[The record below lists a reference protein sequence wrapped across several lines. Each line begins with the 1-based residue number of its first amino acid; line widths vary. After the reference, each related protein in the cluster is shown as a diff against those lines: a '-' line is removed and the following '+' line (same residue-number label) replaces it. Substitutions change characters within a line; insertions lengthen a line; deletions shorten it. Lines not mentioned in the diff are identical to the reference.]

1 MSLKSRSGM
10 RSANHGTIGFFSNFL
25 SALSRNS
32 SIHFSS
38 FLMPDI
44 SRTTASLMPFFGL
57 KTGIGSSDQPSWY
70 LLKSR
75 LSTDMALPWDNPYV
89 HSTNSESG
97 HVNKLRQSRA
107 VPSPPTVPQHPFS
120 ITRHGDVRNDP
131 YYWLMDREDEA
142 VLAHLR
148 AENEFLN
155 QSFAELKP
163 LEDEL
168 FEEIKSRIEET
179 DISVPVRKGAWWY
192 FERTREGLNYPL
204 SCRVAAIG
212 DDLTPPQIDPLTTL
226 AGEQVI
232 LDENAEAGDSDY
244 FSVGVL
250 AVSPDDDW
258 VCVGTD
264 FDGDEL
270 HHVTVRP
277 LAGQP
282 SVDDELDDDHY
293 GFAWAM
299 DSRHFFYTRV
309 DDAKRPFQL
318 WRHGLGTDTST
329 DVLIFQEDDAQFN
342 LAVGRSRD
350 DAVIYVH
357 LGSSMTTEVHF
368 LDAHDPTGALTLLE
382 ARRHGIEYGIEH
394 FVDENG
400 VAWWLKVTNEGA
412 RDFRLLAREVD
423 GGEWREVIPERP
435 GSRLDGVDAF
445 KSFLAISERHD
456 GGAAVRLVST
466 LSGADPFGDDLLER
480 SHLVEGPASPST
492 VSLSANPNFETA
504 QLRVSVTSLVTPRLV
519 GDIVIATGEMIVRKQ
534 QIVLGGYD
542 ADQYATGRLWVTASD
557 GVRIPVSVVA
567 RADLVEVGAD
577 GDLRA
582 LAPSPFVLYGYG
594 SYEISIDPAFSSLR
608 LSLLERGVIF
618 AIAHVR
624 GGGEMG
630 RSWYET
636 GKLAQKP
643 TTFSDFVAVAR
654 ELVQR
659 GWTTSAKLAIR
670 GGSAGGLLMGAVMNL
685 APELFRCVVADVPF
699 VDALTTML
707 DASLP
712 LTVGEWEEWGNP
724 DASPTAYR
732 TMKSYSPYD
741 NVVATNADGASRRYP
756 DLFAVGGLNDSR
768 VGFWEP
774 AKWVLKLRDVN
785 EENVALLKSD
795 MGSGHG
801 GPSGRY
807 DAWRDEAQILAWTL
821 KEIGAL

>member
-1 MSLKSRSGM
+1 
-10 RSANHGTIGFFSNFL
+10 
-25 SALSRNS
+25 
-32 SIHFSS
+32 
-38 FLMPDI
+38 
-44 SRTTASLMPFFGL
+44 
-57 KTGIGSSDQPSWY
+57 
-70 LLKSR
+70 
-75 LSTDMALPWDNPYV
+75 
-89 HSTNSESG
+89 
-97 HVNKLRQSRA
+97 
-107 VPSPPTVPQHPFS
+107 VPTPPTVPQRPFS
-120 ITRHGDVRNDP
+120 ITRHGDVRDDP
-131 YYWLMDREDEA
+131 YYWLMDRDDET

-148 AENEFLN
+148 AENEFLSQN
-155 QSFAELKP
+155 FAELKP

-204 SCRVAAIG
+204 SCRVAAVG
-212 DDLTPPQIDPLTTL
+212 DDLTPPEIDALTTL

-250 AVSPDDDW
+250 SVSPDDDW

-277 LAGQP
+277 LAGQS
-282 SVDDELDDDHY
+282 SVDDELDDVHY

-309 DDAKRPFQL
+309 DDAMRPFQL
-318 WRHGLGTDTST
+318 WRHELGTDTAT

-357 LGSSMTTEVHF
+357 LGSSMTTEVHY
-368 LDAHDPTGALTLLE
+368 LDAHDPTGDLTLLE
-382 ARRHGIEYGIEH
+382 VRRHGIEYGVEH
-394 FVDENG
+394 FVDDQG

-412 RDFRLLAREVD
+412 RDFRLLVREVD

-456 GGAAVRLVST
+456 GGAAVLLVSI
-466 LSGADPFGDDLLER
+466 LSGANPFGDDLLER

-542 ADQYATGRLWVTASD
+542 AEQFTTGRLWVTASD
-557 GVRIPVSVVA
+557 GIRVPVSVVA
-567 RADLVEVGAD
+567 RADLVEVGTD

-582 LAPSPFVLYGYG
+582 VAPSPFVLYGYG

-630 RSWYET
+630 RSWYES

-659 GWTTSAKLAIR
+659 GWTTSAQLAIR

-741 NVVATNADGASRRYP
+741 NVVATNADGAPRVYP
-756 DLFAVGGLNDSR
+756 HLFASGGLNDPR

-774 AKWVLKLRDVN
+774 TKWVLKIRDAN
-785 EENVALLKSD
+785 PENVAYLKTE
-795 MGSGHG
+795 MGAGHG

-807 DAWRDEAQILAWTL
+807 DAWRDEAQVLAWTL
-821 KEIGAL
+821 KEIAAL

>member
-1 MSLKSRSGM
+1 
-10 RSANHGTIGFFSNFL
+10 
-25 SALSRNS
+25 
-32 SIHFSS
+32 
-38 FLMPDI
+38 
-44 SRTTASLMPFFGL
+44 
-57 KTGIGSSDQPSWY
+57 
-70 LLKSR
+70 
-75 LSTDMALPWDNPYV
+75 
-89 HSTNSESG
+89 
-97 HVNKLRQSRA
+97 
-107 VPSPPTVPQHPFS
+107 
-120 ITRHGDVRNDP
+120 
-131 YYWLMDREDEA
+131 MDRDDEN

-148 AENEFLN
+148 AENEFLS
-155 QSFAELKP
+155 QSFNELKP

-168 FEEIKSRIEET
+168 FEEIKGRIEET

-204 SCRVAAIG
+204 SCRVAALG
-212 DDLTPPQIDPLTTL
+212 EDLTPPEIDPMTTL
-226 AGEQVI
+226 DGEQVI
-232 LDENAEAGDSDY
+232 LDENVEAGDSDY

-250 AVSPDDDW
+250 AVSPDDAW
-258 VCVGTD
+258 VGVGTD

-270 HHVTVRP
+270 HHVTLRP

-282 SVDDELDDDHY
+282 SVADELDDVHY

-318 WRHGLGTDTST
+318 WRHELGTDTNA
-329 DVLIFQEDDAQFN
+329 DQLIFQEDDAQFN

-357 LGSSMTTEVHF
+357 LGSSMTTEVRY

-382 ARRHGIEYGIEH
+382 SRRHGVEYGVEH
-394 FVDENG
+394 FVDERG

-412 RDFRLLAREVD
+412 RDFRLLVREVE
-423 GGEWREVIPERP
+423 GGEWREAIPERP

-445 KSFLAISERHD
+445 KTFLAISERYD
-456 GGAAVRLVST
+456 GGAAVRLVAT
-466 LSGADPFGDDLLER
+466 LKGDDPFGDDLLER
-480 SHLVEGPASPST
+480 SRLVEGPASPST
-492 VSLSANPNFETA
+492 VSLSANPNFDTA

-542 ADQYATGRLWVTASD
+542 AAQYATGRLWVTASD

-567 RADLVEVGAD
+567 RADLVEVGTD
-577 GDLRA
+577 GELRA
-582 LAPSPFVLYGYG
+582 LSPSPFVLYGYG
-594 SYEISIDPAFSSLR
+594 SYEISIDPTFSSLR

-618 AIAHVR
+618 AIAHIR

-630 RSWYET
+630 RSWYES

-654 ELVQR
+654 ALIER
-659 GWTTSAKLAIR
+659 GWTSCEQLAIR

-707 DASLP
+707 DPSLP

-724 DASPTAYR
+724 DASASAYR

-741 NVVATNADGASRRYP
+741 NVVAKNPNGTPREYP
-756 DLFAVGGLNDSR
+756 HLFASGGLNDPR

-774 AKWVLKLRDVN
+774 TKWVLKIRDAN
-785 EENVALLKSD
+785 PNNVAYLKTE
-795 MGSGHG
+795 MGAGHG

-807 DAWRDEAQILAWTL
+807 DAWRDEAQVLAWTL
-821 KEIGAL
+821 REIAAL

>member
-1 MSLKSRSGM
+1 M
-10 RSANHGTIGFFSNFL
+10 
-25 SALSRNS
+25 
-32 SIHFSS
+32 
-38 FLMPDI
+38 
-44 SRTTASLMPFFGL
+44 
-57 KTGIGSSDQPSWY
+57 
-70 LLKSR
+70 
-75 LSTDMALPWDNPYV
+75 
-89 HSTNSESG
+89 
-97 HVNKLRQSRA
+97 
-107 VPSPPTVPQHPFS
+107 PSPPTVPQHPFS
-120 ITRHGDVRNDP
+120 ITRHGDVRDDP

-148 AENEFLN
+148 AENEFLS

-212 DDLTPPQIDPLTTL
+212 DDLTPPVIDPLTTL

-250 AVSPDDDW
+250 ALSPDDDW

-282 SVDDELDDDHY
+282 SVDDELDDVHY

-318 WRHGLGTDTST
+318 WRHELGTDTST

-382 ARRHGIEYGIEH
+382 ARRHGVEYGVEH

-456 GGAAVRLVST
+456 GGAAVRLVSM

-480 SHLVEGPASPST
+480 SRMVEGPASPST
-492 VSLSANPNFETA
+492 VSLSANPNFDTA

-567 RADLVEVGAD
+567 RADLVEMGAD

-654 ELVQR
+654 ELIAR
-659 GWTTSAKLAIR
+659 GWTTSEQLAIR

-724 DASPTAYR
+724 DASATAYR

-741 NVVATNADGASRRYP
+741 NVVATNADGTPRTYP
-756 DLFAVGGLNDSR
+756 HLFASGGLNDPR

-774 AKWVLKLRDVN
+774 TKWVLKIRDAN
-785 EENVALLKSD
+785 AENVAYLKTE
-795 MGSGHG
+795 MGAGHG

-807 DAWRDEAQILAWTL
+807 DAWRDEAQVLAWTL
-821 KEIGAL
+821 TEIGAL